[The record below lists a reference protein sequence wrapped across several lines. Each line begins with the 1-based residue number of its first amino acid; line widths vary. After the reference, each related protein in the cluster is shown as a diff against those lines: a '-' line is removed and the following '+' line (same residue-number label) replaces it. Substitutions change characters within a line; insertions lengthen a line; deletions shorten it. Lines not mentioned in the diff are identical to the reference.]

1 MRCLNPETHH
11 GIIVNGETFK
21 KLIKKGYRYN
31 NVENYLYKDEE
42 TVYRY
47 VTNPET
53 MKRISTESPTF
64 LILLG
69 KGYVYNKE
77 ENAFY
82 KDGKP
87 AIDPKKYAIN
97 PKTGYAVRK
106 NEPTFYY
113 LKQEYGFDEETNKF
127 NIADKQKDDKFR
139 LTKDDWLSDSDSDSD
154 GYSLDG
160 DLINEWLYDGDINF

>member
-64 LILLG
+64 LILL
-69 KGYVYNKE
+69 E
-77 ENAFY
+77 CIS
-82 KDGKP
+82 
-87 AIDPKKYAIN
+87 IDNNTVMSFWVQTTHSI
-97 PKTGYAVRK
+97 
-106 NEPTFYY
+106 Y
-113 LKQEYGFDEETNKF
+113 LYQSK
-127 NIADKQKDDKFR
+127 
-139 LTKDDWLSDSDSDSD
+139 
-154 GYSLDG
+154 
-160 DLINEWLYDGDINF
+160 